1 MKATAQ
7 DVVPGVNRVAL
18 LAVLY
23 GAAFLAGFNE
33 NMMNMALMSIMGE
46 YGVGSVTAQW
56 LVTGYMIV
64 ATVVVVCMA
73 FLYRRFKLR
82 ALFFAAAAFT
92 AAGSLM
98 GLFAMN
104 FPLLL
109 VARLVQAIGSG
120 IFIPMM
126 MNTILAVAPKNRL
139 GTFMSIGGCMITFGP
154 ALAPVVCGMLV
165 TALGWH
171 SVFVVPLA
179 VMAVLALLGCA
190 FVKNLSNEDAHL
202 DLPSVGLAAV
212 FLFALSFGLSQVAS
226 NAVLGAVFLAAAVA
240 AAAVF
245 AVRQTRCDYPLIDM
259 APMRSV
265 RFWPAVLLVV
275 VAMMTTFSLSVLL
288 PLYFEG
294 AMGMT
299 AFMAGVLILVPVL
312 VNAGC
317 TLAAGR
323 VMDRR
328 GEWPL
333 LPCGFGLVLVGAVA
347 MVFAAPALAA
357 PAMFVAML
365 AVYAGI
371 GLCFSPSQTAGLR
384 TLPPQQNPFGV
395 ALMTTFVQVAA
406 CIGPSLF
413 TGIMSSAQAG
423 ALAAGASESL
433 AAAEGFAA
441 AIRVA
446 SAIAAAGFAVAL
458 VYSLAAH
465 RRDAVARRAAEG
477 SPVAAAPAEGAA
489 SRTSAATPLADA
501 TLAQVMGDEPFTVAS
516 DARVRDAMRV
526 LVEHRVS
533 GLAVVDGQGAPV
545 GFVSDGDIMRYLA
558 TQHPLVT
565 SAYSLI
571 EAAGSQTIDER
582 MAELMDLPVGQI
594 ATSKVVVLGAGTSLK
609 DACQLLA
616 QHRFKKVPVVSDG
629 RVVGVVSRSNVLR
642 FAMESCLAAEGAD
655 AGAEQA
661 VLAADALSPEGRQ
674 GDRAASEDGN
684 A

>member
-7 DVVPGVNRVAL
+7 GAVSGVNHVAL

-33 NMMNMALMSIMGE
+33 NMMNMALMSVMGE

-82 ALFFAAAAFT
+82 TLFFAAAAFT

-104 FPLLL
+104 FPFLL

-126 MNTILAVAPKNRL
+126 MNTILVVAPKNRL

-226 NAVLGAVFLAAAVA
+226 NAVLGAVFLAVAVA

-245 AVRQTRCDYPLIDM
+245 AVRQTRCDHPLIDM
-259 APMRSV
+259 APMGSV

-323 VMDRR
+323 IMDRR

-413 TGIMSSAQAG
+413 TGIMSSAQVG

-446 SAIAAAGFAVAL
+446 AAIAAAGLAVAL

-465 RRDAVARRAAEG
+465 RRDAVARRAAVG

-501 TLAQVMGDEPFTVAS
+501 TLAQVMEDEPFTVAS

-616 QHRFKKVPVVSDG
+616 QHRFKKVPVVLDG

-661 VLAADALSPEGRQ
+661 VPAADAPSPEGWQ